1 MSNMRTLGIN
11 GLGRIG
17 KLTLWN
23 FINKDR
29 FDGFVINAGREV
41 GRSFEDMLD
50 FILTDSTYGSLE
62 RFLYGYT
69 GGTCDVEIIDSE
81 ACTARING
89 KMIKV
94 LTTARNPKDIGWEKE
109 NVEIVVDCTG
119 VFLDPNKSAKDKG
132 GSVKG
137 HLESG
142 AKKVICSAPFK
153 LSDGAEIPD
162 DAIMTVF
169 GINHDTYDSSKHH
182 VLSSASCTT
191 TALSH
196 MMKPLLDH
204 TQTNRI
210 ITASMSTIHAS
221 TNNQTILDGVPK
233 AGAKDLRRNRSV
245 FNNII
250 LTSTGAAKALEVVMP
265 GIKDIGFMADSVRIP
280 ANTVSLVSLNITFR
294 SALDSKGEP
303 VIDKAFLNNLYKEA
317 AAEDAHGLLEFSDKQ
332 NVSAD
337 IRGRKASV
345 VIEGFETH
353 TKTGFIALPKEILF
367 DYGCAG
373 EIKLPV
379 THAKIFGWYD
389 NEFGNYVNSLSNLVA
404 HVDDQ
409 LK

>member
-29 FDGFVINAGREV
+29 FDAFVINAGREV
-41 GRSFEDMLD
+41 GQSFGDMLD

-69 GGTCDVEIIDSE
+69 GGSCDVEVIDRD

-94 LTTARNPKDIGWEKE
+94 LTTARNPKDIGWAQE
-109 NVEIVVDCTG
+109 NVDIVVDCTG
-119 VFLDPNKSAKDKG
+119 VFLDPNKSAMVKG

-153 LSDGAEIPD
+153 ISEGAEIPE

-169 GINHDTYDSSKHH
+169 GINHDTYDSGKHH

-265 GIKDIGFMADSVRIP
+265 DIKDIGFMADSVRIP

-409 LK
+409 F